1 MNHRRLIEEWL
12 PIKEIGIES
21 RRERGASSALPALYF
36 LHVWWARRPLTA
48 SRAAILGSLL
58 PAWEGNREILGQH
71 FASEDEYYQWFLRML
86 GIPAG
91 TPGIDPVSTAEAI
104 LKARDTGE
112 NLGPN
117 PYGYSRAFGR
127 QADAADF
134 ATFRSITE
142 AYGFKTLPTVMDP
155 MSGGGSIPFESVR
168 LGLPTIANE
177 LNPVASLILEATVR
191 YPLTYGQDLIELI
204 NHWANRWGDLI
215 EKKLKD
221 LYPLPEGENAI
232 GYIWARTVPCP
243 TTGKPVPLS
252 PNWWLRRKPAD
263 SVAVNLLPCE
273 SDWSECRF
281 EVVRGT
287 QADLEKKYAPSKG
300 TIASGSSISPWSG
313 DPVPSDYI
321 KRMAQEGQMGAQ
333 LFALCVDQ
341 GKGRDFRLP
350 TDADLAGI
358 KRAKAALDENWD
370 RWLAAGLIP
379 TEEFPQES
387 NDLRP
392 LIYGMDRWHKLFAPR
407 QLLAMITYLETL
419 RELASEMEQEL
430 GQERAAA
437 VRTYLAFILDKC
449 ANWNSILATWNAPYV
464 SIRSVF
470 DRHDFSFKWSFAEMN
485 MALKDKGAF
494 PWALSQV
501 VDAYQGLCRLVVPS
515 LPLVIVDGDVPE
527 STNGSGTS
535 RPVQIT
541 RGSATA
547 LSHLADASVD
557 AVVVDPP
564 YGNNV
569 MYAEL
574 SDFFYVWLK
583 RSVGDIYPDWFDAEL
598 VDKDSEAVAN
608 PARFTEARG
617 GKAAEL
623 ATRDYLLKMRRV
635 FREMRRVV
643 KPGGSMTV
651 MFTHRETDMWNALGL
666 ALLETGWEIGSSWP
680 VHTESEHSLHIAQKN
695 AARSTVLLFCRPR
708 QTAETQSFWDQDL
721 RNEVTRTAGERARE
735 FQEAGIDG
743 VDLYLSTFGPVL
755 GVLSR
760 HWPIISEDV
769 DRETGES
776 LPLEPEAALTIAR
789 REVFRLQREG
799 LLDGRAANWDAAT
812 DWYLLAWKSFG
823 AREFSYDEARKMAMA
838 QGAEGDELRT
848 RHRLLSQKSGTA
860 ALLQPGQRQSRDHVN
875 PEAVTFT
882 RAVDALHT
890 AMWLYDTEGER
901 RCRQFLEGTGLIAD
915 SDFQT
920 LFQAA
925 LNAIPRTRKYTRGQI
940 TGFNVPEAETLE
952 NMRLSLFPDIE
963 FTEKLDTNTGAEQA
977 ALDIG

>member
-1 MNHRRLIEEWL
+1 
-12 PIKEIGIES
+12 
-21 RRERGASSALPALYF
+21 
-36 LHVWWARRPLTA
+36 
-48 SRAAILGSLL
+48 
-58 PAWEGNREILGQH
+58 
-71 FASEDEYYQWFLRML
+71 
-86 GIPAG
+86 
-91 TPGIDPVSTAEAI
+91 
-104 LKARDTGE
+104 
-112 NLGPN
+112 
-117 PYGYSRAFGR
+117 
-127 QADAADF
+127 
-134 ATFRSITE
+134 
-142 AYGFKTLPTVMDP
+142 
-155 MSGGGSIPFESVR
+155 
-168 LGLPTIANE
+168 
-177 LNPVASLILEATVR
+177 
-191 YPLTYGQDLIELI
+191 
-204 NHWANRWGDLI
+204 
-215 EKKLKD
+215 
-221 LYPLPEGENAI
+221 
-232 GYIWARTVPCP
+232 
-243 TTGKPVPLS
+243 
-252 PNWWLRRKPAD
+252 
-263 SVAVNLLPCE
+263 
-273 SDWSECRF
+273 
-281 EVVRGT
+281 
-287 QADLEKKYAPSKG
+287 
-300 TIASGSSISPWSG
+300 
-313 DPVPSDYI
+313 
-321 KRMAQEGQMGAQ
+321 
-333 LFALCVDQ
+333 
-341 GKGRDFRLP
+341 
-350 TDADLAGI
+350 
-358 KRAKAALDENWD
+358 
-370 RWLAAGLIP
+370 
-379 TEEFPQES
+379 
-387 NDLRP
+387 
-392 LIYGMDRWHKLFAPR
+392 
-407 QLLAMITYLETL
+407 
-419 RELASEMEQEL
+419 
-430 GQERAAA
+430 
-437 VRTYLAFILDKC
+437 
-449 ANWNSILATWNAPYV
+449 
-464 SIRSVF
+464 
-470 DRHDFSFKWSFAEMN
+470 

-515 LPLVIVDGDVPE
+515 LPLFIVDGDVPE

-535 RPVQIT
+535 RPVQVT
-541 RGSATA
+541 RGSATT

-564 YGNNV
+564 YGDNV

-583 RSVGDIYPDWFDAEL
+583 RSVGDIYPDWFNTEL

-608 PARFTEARG
+608 PARFTGAQG
-617 GKAAEL
+617 GKPKEL

-643 KPGGSMTV
+643 KQGGSMTV

-666 ALLETGWEIGSSWP
+666 ALLDTGWEIGSSWP
-680 VHTESEHSLHIAQKN
+680 VHTEPEHSLHIAQKN
-695 AARSTVLLFCRPR
+695 SARSTVFLYCRPR
-708 QTAETQSFWDQDL
+708 PVAETQSYWDQDL

-776 LPLEPEAALTIAR
+776 LPLEPEAALSIAR

-860 ALLQPGQRQSRDHVN
+860 ALLQPGQRQGRDHVN
-875 PEAVTFT
+875 PDAATFT

-890 AMWLYDTEGER
+890 AMWIYETEGER

-952 NMRLSLFPDIE
+952 NMRLSLFPNIE
-963 FTEKLDTNTGAEQA
+963 FIEKLDTDAGAEQA
-977 ALDIG
+977 ALELG

>member
-1 MNHRRLIEEWL
+1 
-12 PIKEIGIES
+12 
-21 RRERGASSALPALYF
+21 
-36 LHVWWARRPLTA
+36 
-48 SRAAILGSLL
+48 
-58 PAWEGNREILGQH
+58 
-71 FASEDEYYQWFLRML
+71 
-86 GIPAG
+86 
-91 TPGIDPVSTAEAI
+91 
-104 LKARDTGE
+104 
-112 NLGPN
+112 
-117 PYGYSRAFGR
+117 
-127 QADAADF
+127 
-134 ATFRSITE
+134 
-142 AYGFKTLPTVMDP
+142 
-155 MSGGGSIPFESVR
+155 
-168 LGLPTIANE
+168 
-177 LNPVASLILEATVR
+177 
-191 YPLTYGQDLIELI
+191 
-204 NHWANRWGDLI
+204 
-215 EKKLKD
+215 
-221 LYPLPEGENAI
+221 
-232 GYIWARTVPCP
+232 
-243 TTGKPVPLS
+243 
-252 PNWWLRRKPAD
+252 
-263 SVAVNLLPCE
+263 
-273 SDWSECRF
+273 
-281 EVVRGT
+281 
-287 QADLEKKYAPSKG
+287 
-300 TIASGSSISPWSG
+300 
-313 DPVPSDYI
+313 
-321 KRMAQEGQMGAQ
+321 
-333 LFALCVDQ
+333 
-341 GKGRDFRLP
+341 
-350 TDADLAGI
+350 
-358 KRAKAALDENWD
+358 
-370 RWLAAGLIP
+370 
-379 TEEFPQES
+379 
-387 NDLRP
+387 
-392 LIYGMDRWHKLFAPR
+392 
-407 QLLAMITYLETL
+407 
-419 RELASEMEQEL
+419 
-430 GQERAAA
+430 
-437 VRTYLAFILDKC
+437 
-449 ANWNSILATWNAPYV
+449 
-464 SIRSVF
+464 
-470 DRHDFSFKWSFAEMN
+470 
-485 MALKDKGAF
+485 
-494 PWALSQV
+494 
-501 VDAYQGLCRLVVPS
+501 
-515 LPLVIVDGDVPE
+515 
-527 STNGSGTS
+527 
-535 RPVQIT
+535 
-541 RGSATA
+541 
-547 LSHLADASVD
+547 VD

-564 YGNNV
+564 YGGNV

-583 RSVGDIYPDWFDAEL
+583 RSVGDIYPDWFDTEL

-608 PARFTEARG
+608 PARFTGAQG
-617 GKAAEL
+617 GKPKEL

-643 KPGGSMTV
+643 KPNGSMTV

-875 PEAVTFT
+875 PDAATFT

-901 RCRQFLEGTGLIAD
+901 RCRQFLQGTGLIAD

>member
-1 MNHRRLIEEWL
+1 MNNRRLIEEWL

-21 RRERGASSALPALYF
+21 RRENSTGQHPPPNR

-58 PAWEGNREILGQH
+58 PAWQGNGEILGQH
-71 FASEDEYYQWFLRML
+71 FASEDEYHQWFLRML

-91 TPGIDPVSTAEAI
+91 TPGIDPVATAEAI
-104 LKARDTGE
+104 LKARDTGR

-117 PYGYSRAFGR
+117 PYGYSRAFSR
-127 QADAADF
+127 KVANEDS
-134 ATFRSITE
+134 TIFRAITE
-142 AYGFKTLPTVMDP
+142 AYGLEDLPTVMDP

-177 LNPVASLILEATVR
+177 LNPVASLVLEATVH
-191 YPLTYGQDLIELI
+191 YPLTNGQDLIESI
-204 NHWANRWGDLI
+204 NRWADRWGDLI

-221 LYPLPEGENAI
+221 FYPLPEGENAI
-232 GYIWARTVPCP
+232 GYIWAHTVPCP

-252 PNWWLRRKPAD
+252 PNWWLRRQDND
-263 SVAVNLLPCE
+263 SVAVNLLPCDL
-273 SDWSECRF
+273 DWTECRF
-281 EVVRGT
+281 EIVRGSK
-287 QADLEKKYAPSKG
+287 ADLDRKYSPSRG
-300 TIASGSSISPWSG
+300 TITRGNAISPWTG
-313 DPVPSDYI
+313 DPVPGDYI
-321 KRMAQEGQMGAQ
+321 KQMAQEGRMGEQ
-333 LFALCVDQ
+333 LFALCVDR
-341 GKGRDFRLP
+341 GEGRDFRLP
-350 TDADLAGI
+350 TEADIAGVN
-358 KRAKAALDENWD
+358 RAKGALADNWG
-370 RWLAAGLIP
+370 RWLAEGLVP
-379 TEEFPQES
+379 TEEFPRES

-407 QLLAMITYLETL
+407 QLMAMVTYLETL
-419 RELASEMEQEL
+419 RELVPEMEREL
-430 GQERAAA
+430 GRDHSEA
-437 VRTYLAFILDKC
+437 VRIYLAMALNK
-449 ANWNSILATWNAPYV
+449 APNYNSYLSSWHAGREV
-464 SIRSVF
+464 VRGVF
-470 DRHDFSFKWSFAEMN
+470 DRHDFSFKWSYSEMN
-485 MALKDKGAF
+485 MGRKDKGAF
-494 PWALSQV
+494 PWAIEQI
-501 VDAYQGLCRLVVPS
+501 VDAYQGLCRLVEPS
-515 LPLVIVDGDVPE
+515 LPLF
-527 STNGSGTS
+527 NGNEGGPGLSSGSATP
-535 RPVQIT
+535 RPVQVT
-541 RGSATA
+541 RGSAAA
-547 LSHLADASVD
+547 LFHLSDASVD

-583 RSVGDIYPDWFDAEL
+583 RSVGDIYPDWFDTEL

-608 PARFTEARG
+608 PARFTDVRG
-617 GKAAEL
+617 KKAAEL
-623 ATRDYLLKMRRV
+623 ATQDYLLKMRRV

-643 KPGGSMTV
+643 KPNGSMTV
-651 MFTHRETDMWNALGL
+651 MFTHRETEMWNALGL

-708 QTAETQSFWDQDL
+708 QTAETQSYWDQDL

-735 FQEAGIDG
+735 FREAGIDG

-776 LPLEPEAALTIAR
+776 LRLEPEAALNIAR

-799 LLDGRAANWDAAT
+799 LLDGRSANWDTTT

-838 QGAEGDELRT
+838 QGADADQLRKQ
-848 RHRLLSQKSGTA
+848 HQLLSQKSGTA
-860 ALLQPGQRQSRDHVN
+860 ALLKPGQRQGRDHVN
-875 PEAVTFT
+875 PDATTFP

-901 RCRQFLEGTGLIAD
+901 RCRQFLQGTGLITD
-915 SDFQT
+915 PDFQT

-925 LNAIPRTRKYTRGQI
+925 LNAIPRIRKYTRGQI
-940 TGFNVPEAETLE
+940 SGFHVPEAETLE
-952 NMRLSLFPDIE
+952 NMRVSLFPNVE
-963 FTEKLDTNTGAEQA
+963 FTEKLDTNMGAEQA
-977 ALDIG
+977 ALGIG

>member
-58 PAWEGNREILGQH
+58 PAWEGNDEVLGPH
-71 FASEDEYYQWFLRML
+71 FDSETDYHKWFLRML
-86 GIPAG
+86 GILGDTVAAQAKMEAIRNGTYTPKDKQDTKAFTFGRAFSTHFNQTDLNTLYAVLSVYLG
-91 TPGIDPVSTAEAI
+91 TPKPHI
-104 LKARDTGE
+104 
-112 NLGPN
+112 
-117 PYGYSRAFGR
+117 
-127 QADAADF
+127 
-134 ATFRSITE
+134 
-142 AYGFKTLPTVMDP
+142 MDS
-155 MSGGGSIPFESVR
+155 MAGGGSIPFESIR

-177 LNPVASLILEATVR
+177 LNPVACFVLDTTIRLPLEFGPSLASDIENWGQKWLEIASMKLEPYYAQPYPTATTMAR
-191 YPLTYGQDLIELI
+191 L
-204 NHWANRWGDLI
+204 
-215 EKKLKD
+215 
-221 LYPLPEGENAI
+221 
-232 GYIWARTVPCP
+232 WARTVPCP

-252 PNWWLRRKPAD
+252 PNWWLRRHGDD
-263 SVAVNLLPCE
+263 SVAVTLLPCE
-273 SDWSECRF
+273 PEWPECRF
-281 EVVRGT
+281 EIVRGT
-287 QADLEKKYAPSKG
+287 QADLDKKYAPSRG
-300 TIASGSSISPWSG
+300 TITRGSAISPWTG
-313 DPVPSDYI
+313 DPVPGDYI
-321 KRMAQEGQMGAQ
+321 KRMAQNGQMGEQ
-333 LFALCVDQ
+333 LFGIEVAEGNSRRFEPPPDE
-341 GKGRDFRLP
+341 DIAA
-350 TDADLAGI
+350 ADLA
-358 KRAKAALDENWD
+358 RDALAENWS
-370 RWLAAGLIP
+370 RWLAEGLIP
-379 TEEFPQES
+379 TEPIPEGNKTSEP
-387 NDLRP
+387 LR
-392 LIYGMDRWHKLFAPR
+392 YGMYQWDQVFAPR
-407 QLLAMITYLETL
+407 QLLAMVTYLETL
-419 RELASEMEQEL
+419 RELAPEMEREL
-430 GQERAAA
+430 GSERAAA
-437 VRTYLAFILDKC
+437 VRTYLAVILDKC
-449 ANWNSILATWNAPYV
+449 ANYNSSMCAWHALRNQIANT
-464 SIRSVF
+464 F
-470 DRHDFSFKWSFAEMN
+470 DRHDLSIKWSFAEMN

-501 VDAYQGLCRLVVPS
+501 VDAYRGLCRLLEPS
-515 LPLVIVDGDVPE
+515 LPLFSGNDDSPG
-527 STNGSGTS
+527 SSNGVGGAMPTQ
-535 RPVQIT
+535 VTQ
-541 RGSATA
+541 GSAAT

-583 RSVGDIYPDWFDAEL
+583 RSVGDIYPDWFDTEL

-608 PARFTEARG
+608 PARFTGAQG
-617 GKAAEL
+617 GKPKEL

-643 KPGGSMTV
+643 KPNGSMTV

-799 LLDGRAANWDAAT
+799 LLDGRSANWDTAT

-875 PEAVTFT
+875 PEAATFT

-901 RCRQFLEGTGLIAD
+901 RCRQFLQGTGLIAD